1 VLTLR
6 SEAVL
11 ARVDPMHGAEILE
24 IVELRSGR
32 QLLGRPPFGS
42 EAPRGG
48 DLDEDTWT
56 AAWRGG
62 WQGCLPNA
70 GNPCTVEGVQHGFHG
85 RASNDPWEVLEA
97 GDSSL
102 LVGWTGHGLE
112 AERRLEATDEGMIV
126 STTVRARDENVPVV
140 ALEHL
145 SLGLELIEPEVELS
159 LPEGRA
165 SELDDGLG
173 PAVPPADAAWPE
185 IALLDGGLERG
196 DRWRLEQ
203 ERGRVYVIRDVAEG
217 HAVVRNPARG
227 NGVEIGW
234 SNEAL
239 PHLLV
244 WHEARATGGVWR
256 HATEVVCVEPCSVPH
271 LMGLETALEHGQ
283 APRLAE
289 GESLSWTMTLR
300 PV

>member
-11 ARVDPMHGAEILE
+11 ARVDPAHGAEILD

-42 EAPRGG
+42 EPPHGG

-62 WQGCLPNA
+62 WQCCLPNA
-70 GNPCTVEGVQHGFHG
+70 GNPCTVDGVQHGFHG
-85 RASNDPWEVLEA
+85 RGSNDPWEVVEA
-97 GDSSL
+97 SDSS
-102 LVGWTGHGLE
+102 VVVNWTGHGVE
-112 AERRLEATDEGMIV
+112 AVRRLDATAEGMRV
-126 STTVRARDENVPVV
+126 STTVEAGDENVPVV

-145 SLGLELIEPEVELS
+145 SLGLELIEPDVELS
-159 LPEGRA
+159 LPAGRV
-165 SELDDGLG
+165 SELDEGLG
-173 PAVPPADAAWPE
+173 PAVPPAGAAWPE
-185 IALLDGGLERG
+185 IALLDGGRERG

-203 ERGRVYVIRDVAEG
+203 ERGRVYVISNVAEG
-217 HAVVRNPARG
+217 RAVVRNPARG
-227 NGVEIGW
+227 NGVEISW
-234 SNEAL
+234 SNDAL
-239 PHLLV
+239 PHLLA

-256 HATEVVCVEPCSVPH
+256 HATEVLCVEPCSVPH

-283 APRLAE
+283 APRLAQ
-289 GESLSWTMTLR
+289 GETLSWTMTLR